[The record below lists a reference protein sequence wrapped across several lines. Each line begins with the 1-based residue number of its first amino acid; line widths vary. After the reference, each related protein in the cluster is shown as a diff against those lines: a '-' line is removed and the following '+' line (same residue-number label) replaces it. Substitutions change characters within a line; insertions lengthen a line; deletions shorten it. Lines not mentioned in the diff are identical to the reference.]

1 MILKYLVIWISL
13 EFINCS
19 LTGANGEGYISSLE
33 KKKDERVFTLIEI
46 LRLQNSKNTLKVTSK
61 SDFDKK
67 THTRSTGK
75 NDRSVVTNLNGFV
88 TNLNDR
94 NARLKENIYNVD
106 RHDKRFNPSALR
118 MAKILWN
125 FGHSEGTRVKRR
137 VSNEL
142 DNGSVNITANS
153 KRTNHIE
160 DVDYR
165 TLNAKE
171 TEDIVL
177 RTDPTV
183 ENSGTQPDTSTNVT
197 VGTIEQSTSVTINS
211 GKGVDDGPA
220 LEHGVSVMTFVTLS
234 VTTESVPNVTT
245 QTEAITLPQEPTMA
259 DSKPVTESN
268 SIERSTTEVNNPSTN
283 HSDTGI
289 GISSIALISTQQ
301 TDSSSTA
308 SFIITQPFSNA
319 LKETP
324 RSSSDS
330 ETVLQTTQAVADTSA
345 VYSSNSS
352 TNSPSQPPMN
362 ISQQVNTVTPSN
374 TENPDSGVT
383 TTVQPEE
390 SVNTTTS
397 TLLVDNTSDNN
408 SVTYSQMTNAS
419 AQLEKET
426 ETTTSS
432 EVVLV
437 NTTTTPG
444 AVTREKLPITTELE
458 PSTKTRLIN
467 VTTTLRPVT
476 RVETLTPGLENFPE
490 TRISNTTIALE
501 AVTRVETITPD
512 LELSSETILANTT
525 TTPRPVTKVQ
535 PITPEL
541 DTSSE
546 SKLVNTTITPG
557 LVTRIGPII
566 SELEPS
572 SETKLIN
579 TTITPGPVTRVEPI
593 IPELEASNESK
604 LVNTTSTPGPVTGV
618 EPITPEL
625 ETSSESKLVNTTST
639 PGPVTKVEPL
649 KPELKPSSESQLVNT
664 TTTPGPVSKVEPTTP
679 KLETS
684 SDSKLVN
691 ITATPGPG
699 TKVEPLTRELELSSD
714 SQLVNTTI
722 TSRPGTKVEH
732 LTSELNP
739 STESKLANTTT
750 TPGPGTKVEHLTPEI
765 EPSSDSQLVN
775 TTSTP
780 ELVTNVEPTTPEL
793 EPSSESSL
801 VNTTQSLGPVTR
813 VEPITSELETSSES
827 SLINTTQS
835 LEPVTREEPITS
847 ELETSSESSLIN
859 TTQSLGPVTR
869 VEPITS
875 ELETSSESS
884 LINTTQSPGSVTNE
898 ELSLTPEHEPS
909 SEIGLVNTTT
919 TLAPVTLVGPLTTEL
934 KARFVNV
941 TTPPGAVTRV
951 GLPITP
957 GLESSS
963 EISLVNTNT
972 TPGSVTRVGLPI
984 TLELEPSTH
993 SRAVNVTT
1001 LLNQM
1006 TSTAP
1011 PTQQPKSFTE
1021 TSSLGIITNATPTAS
1036 PASNSSGSGPMII
1049 SLPATPNPKGKSV
1062 KTSLE
1067 PTTNLSPTTTFEHH
1081 PSFEPKA
1088 KEEVTEAVKHTSHK
1102 SLESTADPTPE
1113 PHPHIEEPK
1122 GTETNKHDPLGKA
1135 TVTME
1140 TESTATQEVSTVSE
1154 PTAEPE
1160 VTSDNYPEAESEPET
1175 FAEPGPDWE
1184 LAKIEWKEAWE
1195 FHVYFFGAM
1204 FTLLGLYCIVSVIRL
1219 WSMEHLLS
1227 RHYFL
1232 TLNSLVIF
1240 VCVFRAIYLLV
1251 DAYNSHGTFPV
1262 IMSYFMYSI
1271 VFPCITAVF
1280 SILFYALL
1288 LATRL
1293 QVLSPKV
1300 QKLWVLMIIILFHF
1314 GLSLSTDIVVGLFA
1328 SASLMFFICQLFFVL
1343 WGLLMFIGYF
1353 IVFKKLY
1360 SAALNRQKALK
1371 ELSKEKKL
1379 NGSAI
1384 SFQEKKP
1391 KQRYTLGLAVKVT
1404 FLSALFGLACIGFEV
1419 YGMFGVYGIM
1429 RNKKPHPWPW
1439 WSYHVIVRTIELL
1452 MCCCVAYVAAQ
1463 PLKYI
1468 DKKRKRNWLLYCLP
1482 CKFICCHQKGNDSVD
1497 GEFISMDLDR
1507 YVVSESDHR
1516 HWNKRHIGKT
1526 HSSPKAPY
1534 PPHTSEKY
1542 KDPNATLLLR
1552 KFKQSMLVVEDGF
1565 VRIKREDEVIPLQY
1579 QPDFY
1584 SRSSGLNSS
1593 CVSVHDNNS
1602 AISNAHSSRT
1612 SVDVGVG
1619 TESVTFS
1626 SNPYINTSGVT
1637 NEAFS
1642 PEDARHRASIN
1653 LQSCDQTRG
1662 SQTSIDIEESV
1673 VSDTN
1678 SSEDFRPLSMLDLAV
1693 SIESELQRAFHSSHV
1708 DGLDLISHNS
1718 LPLSLERQSSESN
1731 EFVNEDVCERYG
1743 QVEHDPFSYLES
1755 PSYSSDS
1762 ADNQLQLSS
1771 MKLLQTPVRR
1781 SKSVDAKTHNAKV
1794 KLFEKNKYYSLTDID
1809 TISKDEPD
1817 GAFIKELLSD

>member
-13 EFINCS
+13 GFINCS
-19 LTGANGEGYISSLE
+19 LTGGNGGGYISSLE

-67 THTRSTGK
+67 THTISTGK
-75 NDRSVVTNLNGFV
+75 NDRSVVTNLNGVV
-88 TNLNDR
+88 TNLDDR

-106 RHDKRFNPSALR
+106 RHDKRFNLSALR

-153 KRTNHIE
+153 TRTNHIE

-308 SFIITQPFSNA
+308 SFIITQPFSNS

-374 TENPDSGVT
+374 TENPDRGVT

-444 AVTREKLPITTELE
+444 AVTRVELPITTELK
-458 PSTKTRLIN
+458 PSTETRLMD
-467 VTTTLRPVT
+467 VTTTLRPAT
-476 RVETLTPGLENFPE
+476 RVETLTPGLENFSE
-490 TRISNTTIALE
+490 TTLTNTTTAHVS
-501 AVTRVETITPD
+501 VTRVETIPPD
-512 LELSSETILANTT
+512 LELSSEAILANTT
-525 TTPRPVTKVQ
+525 TTPGPVTKVE
-535 PITPEL
+535 PITPEPNL
-541 DTSSE
+541 A
-546 SKLVNTTITPG
+546 NATITLG
-557 LVTRIGPII
+557 LVTGIGPIT

-572 SETKLIN
+572 SESKLAN
-579 TTITPGPVTRVEPI
+579 TATTPGPVTRVEPLT
-593 IPELEASNESK
+593 PELEISSESS
-604 LVNTTSTPGPVTGV
+604 LVNTTITPGPVTGV
-618 EPITPEL
+618 EPITPEM
-625 ETSSESKLVNTTST
+625 ETSSESMLVNITTT
-639 PGPVTKVEPL
+639 PGPVTK
-649 KPELKPSSESQLVNT
+649 
-664 TTTPGPVSKVEPTTP
+664 
-679 KLETS
+679 
-684 SDSKLVN
+684 
-691 ITATPGPG
+691 
-699 TKVEPLTRELELSSD
+699 
-714 SQLVNTTI
+714 
-722 TSRPGTKVEH
+722 
-732 LTSELNP
+732 
-739 STESKLANTTT
+739 
-750 TPGPGTKVEHLTPEI
+750 
-765 EPSSDSQLVN
+765 
-775 TTSTP
+775 
-780 ELVTNVEPTTPEL
+780 VEPTTPEL
-793 EPSSESSL
+793 EPSSDSKLVKTTTKPGLVTKVEPLTPELETSSDAKFVNTTSTTGPVTRVEPILPELETSPESKLVNTTITPGPVTKVEPTTPEFETSSESSL
-801 VNTTQSLGPVTR
+801 MNTTQSLGPVTRVEPITLELETSSESSLMNTTQSLGPVTRVEPITTELETSSESSLMNTTQSLGPVTR

-827 SLINTTQS
+827 SLM
-835 LEPVTREEPITS
+835 
-847 ELETSSESSLIN
+847 N
-859 TTQSLGPVTR
+859 TTQSLGPVT
-869 VEPITS
+869 
-875 ELETSSESS
+875 
-884 LINTTQSPGSVTNE
+884 SV
-898 ELSLTPEHEPS
+898 ELSLTPEHDPT
-909 SEIGLVNTTT
+909 SETGLVNTTT
-919 TLAPVTLVGPLTTEL
+919 TLASVTLVGPITTEL
-934 KARFVNV
+934 KARLVNV
-941 TTPPGAVTRV
+941 TTPSGAVTRV
-951 GLPITP
+951 ELPITP
-957 GLESSS
+957 ELERSS
-963 EISLVNTNT
+963 EISLVNTTT
-972 TPGSVTRVGLPI
+972 TPGSVTRVEPI
-984 TLELEPSTH
+984 TPELEPSTD
-993 SRAVNVTT
+993 SRLVNVTT
-1001 LLNQM
+1001 LLNPM
-1006 TSTAP
+1006 TNTTT
-1011 PTQQPKSFTE
+1011 PTPQPKSFTE
-1021 TSSLGIITNATPTAS
+1021 TSSLEMITMAAPTAN
-1036 PASNSSGSGPMII
+1036 PASKSSGSGPMII
-1049 SLPATPNPKGKSV
+1049 SVPATPNPKGKSV

-1067 PTTNLSPTTTFEHH
+1067 PTTNLSPTSTFKHH

-1088 KEEVTEAVKHTSHK
+1088 KEEVTESVKHTSHK

-1113 PHPHIEEPK
+1113 PHPHIEEEPK
-1122 GTETNKHDPLGKA
+1122 GTETHKHDPLGKT

-1140 TESTATQEVSTVSE
+1140 IESTATQEVSTVSE

-1262 IMSYFMYSI
+1262 IMSYFIYSI

-1314 GLSLSTDIVVGLFA
+1314 GLSLTTDIVVGLFA

-1343 WGLLMFIGYF
+1343 WGLFMFIGYF
-1353 IVFKKLY
+1353 IIFKKLY

-1497 GEFISMDLDR
+1497 GELISMDLDR

-1516 HWNKRHIGKT
+1516 HWNKRHTGKT

-1579 QPDFY
+1579 QADCY

-1626 SNPYINTSGVT
+1626 SNHYINTSGVT

-1653 LQSCDQTRG
+1653 LQSCDPTRG
-1662 SQTSIDIEESV
+1662 SQTSIDIAESV
-1673 VSDTN
+1673 ASDTN

-1809 TISKDEPD
+1809 NISKDEPD
-1817 GAFIKELLSD
+1817 GAFMKELLSD

>member
-13 EFINCS
+13 GFINCS
-19 LTGANGEGYISSLE
+19 LTGANGGGYISSLE

-46 LRLQNSKNTLKVTSK
+46 LRLQNSKNTLKVSSK

-75 NDRSVVTNLNGFV
+75 INRSVVTH
-88 TNLNDR
+88 LNDR
-94 NARLKENIYNVD
+94 NARLNENIYNVD
-106 RHDKRFNPSALR
+106 SHDKRFNPSALR

-125 FGHSEGTRVKRR
+125 FGHSEGNRVKRR
-137 VSNEL
+137 VNNEL
-142 DNGSVNITANS
+142 DNGNVNITANS
-153 KRTNHIE
+153 TRTNQIE

-177 RTDPTV
+177 RTGPPV
-183 ENSGTQPDTSTNVT
+183 ENSGAQSDTSTNAT
-197 VGTIEQSTSVTINS
+197 VGTIDQSTSVTINP
-211 GKGVDDGPA
+211 GKGVDDGPP
-220 LEHGVSVMTFVTLS
+220 LENGVSVMTFVTLS

-245 QTEAITLPQEPTMA
+245 RTEAITLPQEPNTLSKNYLSIPTSTQSSDNQHVLNTTIA
-259 DSKPVTESN
+259 DLKPSTEVN
-268 SIERSTTEVNNPSTN
+268 SIERSTTEVNYSSTN

-289 GISSIALISTQQ
+289 SISPTTFISTQQ
-301 TDSSSTA
+301 TESSSTA
-308 SFIITQPFSNA
+308 SFIITQTFTNA
-319 LKETP
+319 SKEIP
-324 RSSSDS
+324 RSLSDS
-330 ETVLQTTQAVADTSA
+330 ETVMQTTQAVANTSA
-345 VYSSNSS
+345 SSSSNSS

-374 TENPDSGVT
+374 TENSDRGAR

-390 SVNTTTS
+390 SVNTTNA
-397 TLLVDNTSDNN
+397 TLLVDNTSSDNN

-432 EVVLV
+432 EVVLG
-437 NTTTTPG
+437 NSTTSPG
-444 AVTREKLPITTELE
+444 VVTREELPITTELE
-458 PSTKTRLIN
+458 PSTETSLMK
-467 VTTTLRPVT
+467 VTTTLRPV
-476 RVETLTPGLENFPE
+476 RKVETVSPRLENFSE
-490 TRISNTTIALE
+490 TRLSNTTIAH
-501 AVTRVETITPD
+501 VSVKRVETITPD
-512 LELSSETILANTT
+512 LELSSETVLANTT
-525 TTPRPVTKVQ
+525 TTPGPVTKVEPTTPELETSSDSKLVNTTTTPGPVTKVE

-546 SKLVNTTITPG
+546 SKFVNTTITPG
-557 LVTRIGPII
+557 LVTRIGPITSELEI
-566 SELEPS
+566 SSESQFVNTATTPGPVTKVEPITLELVTSSESNLANTTINLGLVTKIGPITSELEPS
-572 SETKLIN
+572 SQSQLVN
-579 TTITPGPVTRVEPI
+579 TTTTPWPGTKVEPLT
-593 IPELEASNESK
+593 PEIEPSSDSK
-604 LVNTTSTPGPVTGV
+604 LVNTTSTPG
-618 EPITPEL
+618 
-625 ETSSESKLVNTTST
+625 
-639 PGPVTKVEPL
+639 
-649 KPELKPSSESQLVNT
+649 
-664 TTTPGPVSKVEPTTP
+664 
-679 KLETS
+679 
-684 SDSKLVN
+684 
-691 ITATPGPG
+691 
-699 TKVEPLTRELELSSD
+699 
-714 SQLVNTTI
+714 
-722 TSRPGTKVEH
+722 
-732 LTSELNP
+732 
-739 STESKLANTTT
+739 
-750 TPGPGTKVEHLTPEI
+750 
-765 EPSSDSQLVN
+765 
-775 TTSTP
+775 
-780 ELVTNVEPTTPEL
+780 LVTEVEPTTPEL

-801 VNTTQSLGPVTR
+801 MNTTQSLGPVTR

-827 SLINTTQS
+827 NLMDTTQS
-835 LEPVTREEPITS
+835 RGVLSSTQEHEPSPEIGLVNTSTTLASATLLGPITTELKQSSEANFVNVTTTSMTVTRVELPITS
-847 ELETSSESSLIN
+847 ELE
-859 TTQSLGPVTR
+859 R
-869 VEPITS
+869 
-875 ELETSSESS
+875 
-884 LINTTQSPGSVTNE
+884 
-898 ELSLTPEHEPS
+898 
-909 SEIGLVNTTT
+909 
-919 TLAPVTLVGPLTTEL
+919 
-934 KARFVNV
+934 
-941 TTPPGAVTRV
+941 
-951 GLPITP
+951 
-957 GLESSS
+957 SS
-963 EISLVNTNT
+963 EISLVNTTT

-984 TLELEPSTH
+984 MPELEPSTH
-993 SRAVNVTT
+993 SRLVNITT
-1001 LLNQM
+1001 MLNRM
-1006 TSTAP
+1006 TSTST
-1011 PTQQPKSFTE
+1011 PTPQAKSFAE
-1021 TSSLGIITNATPTAS
+1021 TSSLEMITKAAPTAN

-1049 SLPATPNPKGKSV
+1049 SSPATPKGMSV
-1062 KTSLE
+1062 KTSVE
-1067 PTTNLSPTTTFEHH
+1067 PTTNLSTTTTFEHH

-1088 KEEVTEAVKHTSHK
+1088 KEEVTEAVKNTSHNY
-1102 SLESTADPTPE
+1102 LESTADPTPE
-1113 PHPHIEEPK
+1113 PHPHIEDEPK
-1122 GTETNKHDPLGKA
+1122 GTETNKHDPLGKT

-1262 IMSYFMYSI
+1262 IMSYFIYSI

-1314 GLSLSTDIVVGLFA
+1314 GLSLTTDIVVGLFA

-1353 IVFKKLY
+1353 IIFKKLY

-1482 CKFICCHQKGNDSVD
+1482 CKFICCHQKANDSVD

-1602 AISNAHSSRT
+1602 AISYAHSSRT
-1612 SVDVGVG
+1612 SVDVGIG

-1653 LQSCDQTRG
+1653 LQSCDPTRG
-1662 SQTSIDIEESV
+1662 SQTSIDIAESV

-1809 TISKDEPD
+1809 NISKDEPD
-1817 GAFIKELLSD
+1817 GAFMKELLSD

>member
-1 MILKYLVIWISL
+1 MVIWISL
-13 EFINCS
+13 GFINCS

-46 LRLQNSKNTLKVTSK
+46 LRFQNSKDTLKVSSK
-61 SDFDKK
+61 SVFDKK
-67 THTRSTGK
+67 THTRYTGE
-75 NDRSVVTNLNGFV
+75 NDRSVATNLNGVVTNLN
-88 TNLNDR
+88 NR
-94 NARLKENIYNVD
+94 NARLKENTYNVD
-106 RHDKRFNPSALR
+106 SHDKRFNPSALR

-142 DNGSVNITANS
+142 DDGSVNVTANS
-153 KRTNHIE
+153 TRTNHIE

-171 TEDIVL
+171 TADIVL
-177 RTDPTV
+177 RTDPPV
-183 ENSGTQPDTSTNVT
+183 ENSGTKPDTSTNVT

-259 DSKPVTESN
+259 DLKPVTESN

-319 LKETP
+319 SKETP

-374 TENPDSGVT
+374 TENPDRGVT

-419 AQLEKET
+419 EQLEKET

-444 AVTREKLPITTELE
+444 AVTRLELPITTELE
-458 PSTKTRLIN
+458 PSTETRLMN

-476 RVETLTPGLENFPE
+476 RVETLTPGLDNFPE

-512 LELSSETILANTT
+512 LELSSETILANTAT
-525 TTPRPVTKVQ
+525 TSGPVTK
-535 PITPEL
+535 
-541 DTSSE
+541 
-546 SKLVNTTITPG
+546 
-557 LVTRIGPII
+557 
-566 SELEPS
+566 
-572 SETKLIN
+572 
-579 TTITPGPVTRVEPI
+579 
-593 IPELEASNESK
+593 
-604 LVNTTSTPGPVTGV
+604 V

-625 ETSSESKLVNTTST
+625 ETSSESNLANTTITLGLETKIGPITSELEPSFVSKLVNTTTTPEPVTKVEPTTPELKTSESKLVNTTST

-649 KPELKPSSESQLVNT
+649 IPE
-664 TTTPGPVSKVEPTTP
+664 
-679 KLETS
+679 LETS

-691 ITATPGPG
+691 ITSTPGPV
-699 TKVEPLTRELELSSD
+699 TKVEPLTPELETSESK
-714 SQLVNTTI
+714 VANTTI
-722 TSRPGTKVEH
+722 TLGLVTRIGPITPELETSSKSQLMNTTSTPGPVTKVE
-732 LTSELNP
+732 P
-739 STESKLANTTT
+739 I
-750 TPGPGTKVEHLTPEI
+750 TPEL
-765 EPSSDSQLVN
+765 ETSSDSKLVN

-780 ELVTNVEPTTPEL
+780 GLVTKVGPTSPEL

-827 SLINTTQS
+827 SLMNTTQS
-835 LEPVTREEPITS
+835 PGPVTRQEPITS
-847 ELETSSESSLIN
+847 ELETSSESSLMD
-859 TTQSLGPVTR
+859 TTQSRGVL
-869 VEPITS
+869 
-875 ELETSSESS
+875 SS
-884 LINTTQSPGSVTNE
+884 TQ
-898 ELSLTPEHEPS
+898 EHEPS
-909 SEIGLVNTTT
+909 PEIGLVNAST
-919 TLAPVTLVGPLTTEL
+919 TLASATLVGPITTEL
-934 KARFVNV
+934 KQSSEANLVNNTTTSMTV
-941 TTPPGAVTRV
+941 TQVE
-951 GLPITP
+951 LPITP
-957 GLESSS
+957 ELK
-963 EISLVNTNT
+963 IRLVNTTT

-984 TLELEPSTH
+984 TPELEPSTH
-993 SRAVNVTT
+993 SRLVNITT
-1001 LLNQM
+1001 MLSPM

-1011 PTQQPKSFTE
+1011 ATPQTKSFTE
-1021 TSSLGIITNATPTAS
+1021 TSSLGMITNATPTAN
-1036 PASNSSGSGPMII
+1036 PASNSSGSGPLTIP
-1049 SLPATPNPKGKSV
+1049 LPATPNPKDMSV
-1062 KTSLE
+1062 KASLE
-1067 PTTNLSPTTTFEHH
+1067 PTTN
-1081 PSFEPKA
+1081 KA
-1088 KEEVTEAVKHTSHK
+1088 KEGVTEASKPTSRV

-1113 PHPHIEEPK
+1113 PHPQIEEEPK
-1122 GTETNKHDPLGKA
+1122 GNETNKHDPLGKT

-1262 IMSYFMYSI
+1262 IMSYFIYSI

-1314 GLSLSTDIVVGLFA
+1314 GLSLTTDIVVGLFA

-1353 IVFKKLY
+1353 IIFKKLY

-1602 AISNAHSSRT
+1602 AISYAHSSRT

-1626 SNPYINTSGVT
+1626 SNPNINTSGVT

-1653 LQSCDQTRG
+1653 LQSCDPTRG
-1662 SQTSIDIEESV
+1662 SQTSIDIAESV

-1809 TISKDEPD
+1809 SISKDEPD
-1817 GAFIKELLSD
+1817 GAIMKELLSD

>member
-13 EFINCS
+13 GFINCS
-19 LTGANGEGYISSLE
+19 LTGGNGGGYISSLE

-75 NDRSVVTNLNGFV
+75 NDRSVVTNLNGVV

-125 FGHSEGTRVKRR
+125 FGHSEGNRVKRR

-142 DNGSVNITANS
+142 DNGNVNITANS
-153 KRTNHIE
+153 TRTNHIE

-177 RTDPTV
+177 RTGPPV
-183 ENSGTQPDTSTNVT
+183 ENSGAQPDTSTNVT
-197 VGTIEQSTSVTINS
+197 VGKIEQSTSATINS

-362 ISQQVNTVTPSN
+362 ISQQVNTVTPSD
-374 TENPDSGVT
+374 TENPDRRARI
-383 TTVQPEE
+383 TVQPEE

-408 SVTYSQMTNAS
+408 RVTYSQMTNAS
-419 AQLEKET
+419 GQLEKET

-432 EVVLV
+432 GVVLG
-437 NTTTTPG
+437 NTTTIPG
-444 AVTREKLPITTELE
+444 AVTRVELLITTELE
-458 PSTKTRLIN
+458 SSTETSLMN

-476 RVETLTPGLENFPE
+476 RVETVTPFSE
-490 TRISNTTIALE
+490 TRLSNTTITHE
-501 AVTRVETITPD
+501 AVTRVETTTPD

-525 TTPRPVTKVQ
+525 TTPGPMTKVQ

-541 DTSSE
+541 ETSSD

-557 LVTRIGPII
+557 PVTKVQPLTP
-566 SELEPS
+566 ELKPS
-572 SETKLIN
+572 SESQIVN
-579 TTITPGPVTRVEPI
+579 TTITPEPVSKVQPLT
-593 IPELEASNESK
+593 PELKPSSESQI
-604 LVNTTSTPGPVTGV
+604 VNTTITLGLVSKV
-618 EPITPEL
+618 EPTTPEL
-625 ETSSESKLVNTTST
+625 ETSSDSKLVNTTTT
-639 PGPVTKVEPL
+639 PGPGTKVQPL
-649 KPELKPSSESQLVNT
+649 TPEIKPSSESQLVNT
-664 TTTPGPVSKVEPTTP
+664 TTTPGP
-679 KLETS
+679 L
-684 SDSKLVN
+684 
-691 ITATPGPG
+691 
-699 TKVEPLTRELELSSD
+699 TK
-714 SQLVNTTI
+714 
-722 TSRPGTKVEH
+722 
-732 LTSELNP
+732 
-739 STESKLANTTT
+739 
-750 TPGPGTKVEHLTPEI
+750 
-765 EPSSDSQLVN
+765 
-775 TTSTP
+775 
-780 ELVTNVEPTTPEL
+780 VEPTTPEL
-793 EPSSESSL
+793 ETSSESQLVNITTTPGPVARVEPLTPELEPSSASQLVNTTTTPGPVTKVEPTTSELETSSESSL
-801 VNTTQSLGPVTR
+801 VNTTQSLGPMTRVEPITVELETSSESSLMNTTQSLGPVTR
-813 VEPITSELETSSES
+813 VEPITIELETSSEF
-827 SLINTTQS
+827 SLM
-835 LEPVTREEPITS
+835 
-847 ELETSSESSLIN
+847 N

-869 VEPITS
+869 VE
-875 ELETSSESS
+875 
-884 LINTTQSPGSVTNE
+884 
-898 ELSLTPEHEPS
+898 LSLTPEHDPT
-909 SEIGLVNTTT
+909 SETGLVNTTT
-919 TLAPVTLVGPLTTEL
+919 TLASVTLVGPIATEIKQSSEARLVNATT
-934 KARFVNV
+934 
-941 TTPPGAVTRV
+941 TSGAVTRV
-951 GLPITP
+951 ELPITP
-957 GLESSS
+957 KLERSS
-963 EISLVNTNT
+963 EISLVNTTT
-972 TPGSVTRVGLPI
+972 TPGSVTQVGLPI
-984 TLELEPSTH
+984 TPELEPSTH
-993 SRAVNVTT
+993 SRLVNVTT

-1006 TSTAP
+1006 TSTGT
-1011 PTQQPKSFTE
+1011 PTPQPKSFTE
-1021 TSSLGIITNATPTAS
+1021 TSSFEMITKAAPTAN
-1036 PASNSSGSGPMII
+1036 PASNSSGSGSMII
-1049 SLPATPNPKGKSV
+1049 SLPATPKGKSV

-1067 PTTNLSPTTTFEHH
+1067 PTTNLSPTATFEHH

-1088 KEEVTEAVKHTSHK
+1088 KEEVTEAVKLTSHK
-1102 SLESTADPTPE
+1102 PLESTADPTPE
-1113 PHPHIEEPK
+1113 PHPHIEEEPK
-1122 GTETNKHDPLGKA
+1122 GTESNKHDPLGKT

-1140 TESTATQEVSTVSE
+1140 TESTATQDVFTVSE

-1160 VTSDNYPEAESEPET
+1160 VTSDNYPDAESEPET

-1262 IMSYFMYSI
+1262 IMSYFIYSI

-1314 GLSLSTDIVVGLFA
+1314 GLSLTTDIVVGLFA

-1353 IVFKKLY
+1353 IIFKKLY

-1482 CKFICCHQKGNDSVD
+1482 CKFICCHQKANDSVD

-1602 AISNAHSSRT
+1602 AVSWAHSSRT

-1662 SQTSIDIEESV
+1662 SQTSIDIAESV

-1731 EFVNEDVCERYG
+1731 EFVNEDVCELYG

-1809 TISKDEPD
+1809 NISKDEPD
-1817 GAFIKELLSD
+1817 GAFMKELLSD